1 MAYPFQRSTA
11 SFQYTK
17 LTPRFVSLLLPPS
30 SRQSTHHLRKTLD
43 PVYPAK
49 DSTFDFPLY
58 MSMASVIAGRGLEAV
73 VWDKDMLGKDYMGE
87 LSLPMKE
94 WFPGGTVVFMHE
106 DAPVRLLPILL

>member
-1 MAYPFQRSTA
+1 
-11 SFQYTK
+11 
-17 LTPRFVSLLLPPS
+17 
-30 SRQSTHHLRKTLD
+30 
-43 PVYPAK
+43 
-49 DSTFDFPLY
+49 

-106 DAPVRLLPILL
+106 DAPVRLLPILLPSSVVAVQVYRLHRIVYANSKSRL